1 MISTVIYVPIVVHTE
16 TEVLGAFSTEEAAV
30 RRLASSVAVTNRDV
44 FTLKI
49 EKYLL
54 DGRFLGCIYPFKEET
69 MDDFD

>member
-1 MISTVIYVPIVVHTE
+1 MISTVIYVPIVIHTE
-16 TEVLGAFSTEEAAV
+16 TEVLGAFSTEDAAIS
-30 RRLASSVAVTNRDV
+30 RLAKSVAAANRDV

-54 DGRFLGCIYPFKEET
+54 DGRYLGCTYPFKEET